1 MKTNIENRKPLIL
14 LATILVALAL
24 LAFLISHF
32 FLRVPDIGTE
42 TILFVVSFLL
52 MLLLVWQVW
61 LRKRDKEK
69 YHEGQAVLENELFVR
84 REMENVV
91 QQFTTDLQKASQ
103 DLEDSN
109 EKLKNSERL
118 LKEAN
123 ATKDKFFSILAHD
136 LRSPLGSMMN
146 LAQLFHLQYDNQT
159 DARRKEFIRMILSA
173 SQQVYAL
180 LENLLQWSRSQSDRL
195 QIFPVYMEVEELF
208 RSNRELLGNLAEEKQ
223 ITIQMEVED
232 SLGVRGDKNML
243 TTTIRNLLSNAIKFT
258 NEGGTIWLKA
268 HKLSDA
274 SVQIQV
280 IDNGV
285 GMSKEL
291 SRNLFNAKALTTSR
305 GTQNETGTGLGLLVC
320 NEFVK
325 LHKGQIHVDSKPGQ
339 GTVFT
344 VELPVYYQ

>member
-1 MKTNIENRKPLIL
+1 M
-14 LATILVALAL
+14 LATILLAILLVAVL
-24 LAFLISHF
+24 LYYFVLD
-32 FLRVPDIGTE
+32 VPQFGTE
-42 TILFVVSFLL
+42 FLLYAFSSLL
-52 MLLLVWQVW
+52 MLVLAWQIW
-61 LRKRDKEK
+61 LRKREKEK
-69 YHEGQAVLENELFVR
+69 YQEGQAVLENELFVR

-91 QQFTTDLQKASQ
+91 QQFTTDLQKAKE

-109 EKLKNSERL
+109 EKLKNSEL
-118 LKEAN
+118 QLKEAN

-180 LENLLQWSRSQSDRL
+180 LENLLQWSRSQSHRL

-223 ITIQMEVED
+223 ITIHMEVED

-268 HKLSDA
+268 YKPSDA
-274 SVQIQV
+274 IVQIEV

-285 GMSKEL
+285 GMPPEV
-291 SRNLFNAKALTTSR
+291 SRNLFNSNAPTTCR

-320 NEFVK
+320 NEFIK
-325 LHKGQIHVDSKPGQ
+325 LHKGKIFVDSSPGA
-339 GTVFT
+339 GTTFT
-344 VELPVYYQ
+344 VELPAQYQQ

>member
-1 MKTNIENRKPLIL
+1 MPTAIVIAAVLLALPVYHFFIRDPNIETQTILYVITIL
-14 LATILVALAL
+14 LL
-24 LAFLISHF
+24 
-32 FLRVPDIGTE
+32 
-42 TILFVVSFLL
+42 
-52 MLLLVWQVW
+52 LLLVWQVW

-91 QQFTTDLQKASQ
+91 NQFTTDLQKASQ
-103 DLEDSN
+103 DLEESN

-146 LAQLFHLQYDNQT
+146 LTQLFHLQYDNQT

-180 LENLLQWSRSQSDRL
+180 LENLLQWSRSQSHRL

-223 ITIQMEVED
+223 INIHMEVQPG
-232 SLGVRGDKNML
+232 LGVRGDKNML
-243 TTTIRNLLSNAIKFT
+243 TTIIRNLLSNAIKFT
-258 NEGGTIWLKA
+258 DEGGSIWLKA
-268 HKLSDA
+268 QKIADEKIRM
-274 SVQIQV
+274 QI

-285 GMSKEL
+285 GMPGEI
-291 SRNLFNAKALTTSR
+291 SRNLFNAKVPTTSR

-325 LHKGQIHVDSKPGQ
+325 LHNGQIGVDSKPGK

-344 VELPVYYQ
+344 VELPVKYH